1 MKHFILLFTLIF
13 YIFTSSISSQS
24 PGDLDTTFGTNGIV
38 RTDIVG
44 YVDAAYDVA
53 IQSDGKIIL
62 AGYSIESTATQ
73 REITLVR
80 YMSDLPPKKR
90 SNS

>member
-1 MKHFILLFTLIF
+1 MKHFIPLYTLAF

-24 PGDLDTTFGTNGIV
+24 PGDLDTTFGLGGIV

-44 YVDAAYDVA
+44 YIDAAYDVA

-62 AGYSIESTATQ
+62 VSIYVV
-73 REITLVR
+73 RDNRNIT
-80 YMSDLPPKKR
+80 
-90 SNS
+90 